1 MVLNITIE
9 NFEKSVLNSEI
20 PVLVDFWAPWC
31 GPCKMMGPTIEE
43 LAAEVKDVKIA
54 KVNIDENPELAHK
67 YGIMSIPT
75 LVLFK
80 DGKAVNTKVGLQPKA
95 GILQM
100 MGK

>member
-1 MVLNITIE
+1 MAMNITVE
-9 NFEKSVLNSEI
+9 NFEKSVLKSEI

-43 LAAEVKDVKIA
+43 LAKEVQDVKIT
-54 KVNIDENPELAHK
+54 KVNIDENPELAHQ

-80 DGKAVNTKVGLQPKA
+80 GGKAVDTKVGLQQKA
-95 GILQM
+95 GILKM
-100 MGK
+100 IGK